1 MDGEVRPRV
10 RRPCRGPPSCF
21 PCPRSRRRAC
31 KEEEASEGGWGG
43 GRGGLG
49 QREGW
54 RCDGGGGDAG
64 LGDAGPPSK
73 AQRCRGGWSS
83 QQCDADHP
91 GTPRGGR
98 RGRREG
104 GGQQGRGEPMRDP
117 QGAAG
122 GEGGDGGR
130 GKTAQHPQSTAPEL
144 RLKASPPLPEV
155 GGGCEPPL
163 C

>member
-43 GRGGLG
+43 GRGGWASGRAGGVMGVGGCRAGGCRAPQQSAALRRG
-49 QREGW
+49 MELPAV
-54 RCDGGGGDAG
+54 RC
-64 LGDAGPPSK
+64 GPP
-73 AQRCRGGWSS
+73 RDPERGEEG
-83 QQCDADHP
+83 QK
-91 GTPRGGR
+91 GR
-98 RGRREG
+98 